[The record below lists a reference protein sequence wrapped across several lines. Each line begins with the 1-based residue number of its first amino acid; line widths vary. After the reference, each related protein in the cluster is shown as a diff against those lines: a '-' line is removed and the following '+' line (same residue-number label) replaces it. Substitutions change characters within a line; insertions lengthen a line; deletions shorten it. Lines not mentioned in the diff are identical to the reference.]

1 MLLRRKASASLRIVE
16 GGRILA
22 IRPMYRA
29 TQTKYFFNQ
38 ARLPSI
44 ERMKPFLQLERQG
57 PVLMVIMNRPETR
70 NALSDEGVVDEFVAC
85 CHQVN
90 ADLSVRAVVLT
101 GAGTAFSSGGNLKSI
116 RAEMGAGLG
125 EPPLSR
131 MAYRDGIQR
140 LPLAWCNLEVPT
152 IAAVNGPAYGAG
164 NDLVT
169 MCDIRIASET
179 AEFSETF
186 VKLGLIAGDGG
197 AWLLPRAIGLS
208 NACEMAFTGDA
219 ISAAQALAWGL
230 VSRVV
235 PPSELLHAAVDLAQ
249 RIAANPPHALRM
261 TKRLIREGQHVR
273 LDTLLEMSAAFQALA
288 HHTADH
294 EAALGGFLQR
304 RDRR

>member
-1 MLLRRKASASLRIVE
+1 MQS
-16 GGRILA
+16 
-22 IRPMYRA
+22 
-29 TQTKYFFNQ
+29 
-38 ARLPSI
+38 
-44 ERMKPFLQLERQG
+44 FLHLEHHG
-57 PVLMVIMNRPETR
+57 PVLLVTMNRPETR
-70 NALSDEGVVDEFVAC
+70 NALSDDGVVEEFVAC
-85 CHQVN
+85 CEQVN

-101 GAGTAFSSGGNLKSI
+101 GSGPAFSSGGNLKSI
-116 RAEMGAGLG
+116 RDKMGAGLG
-125 EPPLSR
+125 EPPMSR

-164 NDLVT
+164 NDLAT
-169 MCDIRIASET
+169 MCDIRIASQT

-219 ISAAQALAWGL
+219 IDAAQALKWGL

-235 PPSELLHAAVDLAQ
+235 PPADLLDTALQLAQ

-261 TKRLIREGQHVR
+261 TKRLIREGQHLR
-273 LDTLLEMSAAFQALA
+273 LDSLLEMSAAFQALA

-294 EAALGGFLQR
+294 ETALEGLQR
-304 RDRR
+304 SRLKR